1 MLIRWKA
8 ESDAA
13 GRAHVIAA
21 LVAVGARYFE
31 IVGGLV
37 VVSGQGA
44 WMDSLATEHA
54 VSSVKKLSTPYK
66 LAARAVRPEG
76 TRVRVGDLVVGGRE
90 LVVVGGPCSV
100 ETEAQM
106 HEIAHAV
113 ARAGARMLRAGA
125 YKPRTSPH
133 VFRGHGVP
141 GLVMLREAGASA
153 RLPTVTEVMATEDV
167 ADVAAH
173 ADVLQIGAR
182 NAQNYALLEAA
193 GRTGK
198 PILLKRGP
206 SMTVEELLLA
216 AEYILATGNW
226 NVILCERGIRTYER
240 ATRNTLDLGSVA
252 ALKRATHLPVLVD
265 PSHACGRREL
275 IAPLSRAAVA
285 AGADGLLIEVHPRP
299 DESWSDAEQAISP
312 ATFAE
317 LMGAIATEAPLH
329 GRYVAAPRGVT
340 DEETITANR
349 DRIDAIDA
357 ALVKLLDER
366 IAIALEIGRAKRAI
380 GHATHAPEREAV
392 VLQRVAELSREPSIV
407 RAFAAIVDATRTAQQ
422 HVDDA
427 AE

>member
-8 ESDAA
+8 DSDARS
-13 GRAHVIAA
+13 RAHVLAA
-21 LVAVGARYFE
+21 LNCLGSVGARYFE
-31 IVGGLV
+31 IDGGV
-37 VVSGQGA
+37 VVVENEGA
-44 WMDSLATEHA
+44 WMESLTAERA
-54 VSSVKKLSTPYK
+54 VASIAKIKTPYK
-66 LAARAVRPEG
+66 LAARAVRPNG
-76 TRVRVGDLVVGGRE
+76 TRVVVGDVIVGGHE

-100 ETEAQM
+100 ETPEQM
-106 HEIAHAV
+106 QEISHAV

-125 YKPRTSPH
+125 YKPRSSPWS
-133 VFRGHGVP
+133 FRGHGVP
-141 GLVMLREAGASA
+141 GLKMLQEAGRAS
-153 RLPTVTEVMATEDV
+153 RLPTVTEVLAIEDLD
-167 ADVAAH
+167 DVAAH

-182 NAQNYALLEAA
+182 NAQNFPLLEAA

-198 PILLKRGP
+198 PILLKRGA

-226 NVILCERGIRTYER
+226 NVMLCERGIRTFER

-312 ATFAE
+312 ATFTE
-317 LMGAIATEAPLH
+317 IMDAISVEAPLH
-329 GRYVAAPRGVT
+329 GRSLAPPRTGI
-340 DEETITANR
+340 DECRA
-349 DRIDAIDA
+349 RIDAIDT

-366 IAIALEIGRAKRAI
+366 IAIALEIGRAKRSAGI
-380 GHATHAPEREAV
+380 ATHVPEREAV
-392 VLQRVAELSREPSIV
+392 VLRRVAELAHDPAIV
-407 RAFAAIVDATRTAQQ
+407 RAFEAIVHITRDAQD